1 MASCPQC
8 DGFLEGQSFDKP
20 REYLEFARRLI
31 GLVRQGTFVLA
42 QSTCTLEDLFN
53 PEWPADLVEHN
64 LECNTCGRSF
74 QLFADT
80 YRGHAGWGVSG
91 PQTKL
96 AALQSSATS

>member
-1 MASCPQC
+1 MAFCQQC
-8 DGFLEGQSFDKP
+8 DELTESLSFDTP

-31 GLVRQGTFVLA
+31 GLVRGGAFALSE
-42 QSTCTLEDLFN
+42 STCPLEDLFN

-64 LECNTCGRSF
+64 LECATCGRAF

-96 AALQSSATS
+96 AALESTTTS

>member
-8 DGFLEGQSFDKP
+8 DGFMESQSFEKARD
-20 REYLEFARRLI
+20 YLEFARRLI
-31 GLVRQGTFVLA
+31 DLEGEGIFVLSE
-42 QSTCTLEDLFN
+42 STCTLTELFN

-64 LECNTCGRSF
+64 LQCTMCGRSF

-80 YRGHAGWGVSG
+80 QRGHAGWGISG

-96 AALQSSATS
+96 AALESTASS

>member
-8 DGFLEGQSFDKP
+8 DGLMEGQSFDKP
-20 REYLEFARRLI
+20 GEYLEFARRLI
-31 GLVRQGTFVLA
+31 GLVSEGTFVLGEC
-42 QSTCTLEDLFN
+42 TCTLHDLFK

-64 LECNTCGRSF
+64 LQCNTCGRSF

-80 YRGHAGWGVSG
+80 YRGNAGWGISG

-96 AALQSSATS
+96 AALEPTATS

>member
-1 MASCPQC
+1 MAFCPQC
-8 DGFLEGQSFDKP
+8 DELTEGLSFDKP

-31 GLVRQGTFVLA
+31 RLVTEGTFALTE
-42 QSTCTLEDLFN
+42 STCTLLELFN

-64 LECNTCGRSF
+64 LQCSTCGRSF

-91 PQTKL
+91 PQTKI
-96 AALQSSATS
+96 AALEPSASV

>member
-1 MASCPQC
+1 M
-8 DGFLEGQSFDKP
+8 EGQSFDKP

-31 GLVRQGTFVLA
+31 GLVREGTFVLGE
-42 QSTCTLEDLFN
+42 STCTLENLFD

-64 LECNTCGRSF
+64 LECNACGRSF

-80 YRGHAGWGVSG
+80 YRGHAGWGISG

-96 AALQSSATS
+96 AALHTAATS